1 MLKHI
6 VMFKLKEAALGAD
19 KAENLQRVRW
29 QLVALK
35 DKLAEIKSFEV
46 GVNVTNS
53 GAAYDLALLSEFDS
67 QTALL
72 SYQSHPEH
80 LKVAEFVQ
88 EVCESRIVVDYFS

>member
-1 MLKHI
+1 LLKHI
-6 VMFKLKEAALGAD
+6 VTFKLKEAALGAN
-19 KAENLQRVRW
+19 KAENLQKVKLR
-29 QLVALK
+29 LEALK
-35 DKLAEIKSFEV
+35 DKIAEIKFFEV

-72 SYQSHPEH
+72 TYQSHPEH

-88 EVCESRIVVDYFS
+88 AVCESRIVVDYFS

>member
-1 MLKHI
+1 LLKHI

-88 EVCESRIVVDYFS
+88 EVCASRIVVDYFS

>member
-35 DKLAEIKSFEV
+35 DKIAEIKSFEV

>member
-1 MLKHI
+1 LLKHI